1 MKNITYEVLPERI
14 KKKIN
19 RLKPS
24 VPILECWF
32 KNISRNKSIK
42 FLSILKMSVDR
53 INRNK
58 ARTSSQINKIKCK
71 HVHVYNRQ
79 IETF

>member
-1 MKNITYEVLPERI
+1 MKNITYEVLPERT
-14 KKKIN
+14 KKII

-24 VPILECWF
+24 VPILECWL
-32 KNISRNKSIK
+32 KNIARNKSIK